1 MSPTLTRDAA
11 RDHVSVHRPARIV
24 VDAVD
29 GRSRARVLEAG
40 TFVSPRPMPG
50 RGAGVKIALVGIR
63 ASLCAGDD
71 FALRVEVGP
80 GARVELVD
88 PNGTVAFNARGGA
101 ASWRAE
107 LTLGEGAVVHW
118 REQPFVLAD
127 GADVHREVRADLAPG
142 AELLWRETLV
152 LGGQANTAAR
162 CAPSPASPTAAT
174 TSWSKTSTCAP
185 RPPANSRASSVQPAS
200 WARSPSSA
208 APHRA
213 TLPPPASTWS
223 APEPSTGRSPTAPTR
238 PTASLI
244 LCGARGRTTASG
256 DPGPPRRRA

>member
-152 LGGQANTAAR
+152 LGRSGEHGGALRSLTRVTHGGHDLLVEDLDLRTPAAR
-162 CAPSPASPTAAT
+162 ELPGILGTARVLGQVALFGRTPPGDPSPSRLDLVGAGALHRAVTHRAYETDRILDPVWS
-174 TSWSKTSTCAP
+174 SWSDD
-185 RPPANSRASSVQPAS
+185 RLR
-200 WARSPSSA
+200 
-208 APHRA
+208 
-213 TLPPPASTWS
+213 
-223 APEPSTGRSPTAPTR
+223 
-238 PTASLI
+238 
-244 LCGARGRTTASG
+244 
-256 DPGPPRRRA
+256 